1 MSQYTTPLLLMKS
14 VTENDPIT
22 SVAFCPTAP
31 LLATGSTSNSNGVTL
46 WKLKKG
52 TNILR
57 PSYNWDMD
65 GRVNLNGHTGVVNS
79 VAFHPTADPPLLATG
94 SSDNTVK
101 LWSCSHN
108 SETDIWSATCVA
120 TLAEHL
126 SHVYS
131 VAFHPTMPLL
141 ASGGND
147 NTVRLWLLSSVSDK
161 WSATCVA
168 TEKVGLHAVN
178 SVAFHPTANPPLLA
192 TGSSDSTVRLWRF
205 SLDGSNVSCVATL
218 AGHSERVNSVAF
230 HPTMPLLAT
239 GSDDTTVRLWQLSS
253 DSDKWS
259 ATCVAT
265 LDKSPRGHTGYV
277 NSVVFHPTAPLLA
290 TGSRDNTVRLWV
302 LSPENFYPTRM
313 AILSEHTG
321 YVRSV
326 AFHPT
331 EPLMATGSQDKTVR
345 LWKIK
350 GIFDKLSTPRI
361 TPTTSTT
368 SKVITSQASSSG
380 KARKP
385 GKKAVKA
392 DKAGTYAKLPD
403 DGPSSDGSSS
413 DGGSIIRHHKKRS
426 SRKLKRYASKRIKR
440 NRNRNR
446 NKYRKSKKAKTKRY
460 PKLR

>member
-1 MSQYTTPLLLMKS
+1 MSQYTPLLLMKS

-31 LLATGSTSNSNGVTL
+31 LLATGSTAQSNGVTL

-52 TNILR
+52 TNILH

-79 VAFHPTADPPLLATG
+79 VAFHPTAYPPLLATG
-94 SSDNTVK
+94 SSDETVK
-101 LWSCSHN
+101 LWRCSHN

-120 TLAEHL
+120 TLAEHRN
-126 SHVYS
+126 HVYS

-147 NTVRLWLLSSVSDK
+147 DTVRLWLLSPDISST
-161 WSATCVA
+161 TCVA
-168 TEKVGLHAVN
+168 TLKVGRHAVN

-192 TGSSDSTVRLWRF
+192 TGSSDSTVKLWRF

-218 AGHSERVNSVAF
+218 AGHSKRVNSVAF

-239 GSDDTTVRLWQLSS
+239 GSDDTTVRLWQLSP
-253 DSDKWS
+253 DNLY

-265 LDKSPRGHTGYV
+265 LDESPRGHTGFV
-277 NSVVFHPTAPLLA
+277 NSVAFHPTAPLLA
-290 TGSRDNTVRLWV
+290 TGSDDNTVRWWV
-302 LSPENFYPTRM
+302 LSPENFYSTRT
-313 AILSEHTG
+313 AILREHTG
-321 YVRSV
+321 YVRSI

-345 LWKIK
+345 LWKNK

-361 TPTTSTT
+361 TPTPPTTSIT

-380 KARKP
+380 KA
-385 GKKAVKA
+385 
-392 DKAGTYAKLPD
+392 GTAYAKLP
-403 DGPSSDGSSS
+403 
-413 DGGSIIRHHKKRS
+413 DGGSIIRNHKKRS